1 MSQLWKTIKKWLV
14 SLITLKYL
22 NQTQIVIRSTVSKKS
37 LRYF

>member
-1 MSQLWKTIKKWLV
+1 MVGSNI

-22 NQTQIVIRSTVSKKS
+22 NQTQTVIRLTVSRKS